1 MMFDPGR
8 VLRIIPDK
16 HIHGIVFDSATPNVR
31 GARVGVL
38 PTVHNRKRLGQAF
51 TKGGQNFIRQ
61 LRRTFWSSAAILR

>member
-1 MMFDPGR
+1 LDAFCASFQINIFMRLFLIQR
-8 VLRIIPDK
+8 
-16 HIHGIVFDSATPNVR
+16 HQNVR